1 MKKLGLIGGIGP
13 ESTIEYYRSIE
24 YGVQKKSGQNFF
36 PNITIESLNVF
47 DVLNL
52 CKKQDYDGL
61 TDYLLNGIN
70 QLSAAG
76 VQYAALTGITT
87 HIVFDALSK
96 VSPVPLVSMV
106 DTASEFAKAHRYR
119 KVCLLGTLSTMNGT
133 FFQQS
138 FESKGIEVITPDVA
152 EKEYIGRK
160 IETEL
165 ELGKVVSDTQN
176 NFRTIAE
183 RIIQDENVDTII
195 LGCTELPLI
204 FKGIDL
210 SVPCLN
216 VMQVHIDSLI
226 DLIMSE

>member
-76 VQYAALTGITT
+76 VQYA
-87 HIVFDALSK
+87 
-96 VSPVPLVSMV
+96 
-106 DTASEFAKAHRYR
+106 EFAKAHRYR
-119 KVCLLGTLSTMNGT
+119 KVCLLGTLPTMNGT

-138 FESKGIEVITPDVA
+138 FESKGIEVITPDAA

>member
-1 MKKLGLIGGIGP
+1 MA
-13 ESTIEYYRSIE
+13 YR
-24 YGVQKKSGQNFF
+24 KSGQNFF

-52 CKKQDYDGL
+52 CKNQDYDGL

-119 KVCLLGTLSTMNGT
+119 KVCLLGTLPTMNGT
-133 FFQQS
+133 FFS
-138 FESKGIEVITPDVA
+138 NLSNLKVSKSLHRMRQ
-152 EKEYIGRK
+152 RK
-160 IETEL
+160 SIL
-165 ELGKVVSDTQN
+165 V
-176 NFRTIAE
+176 
-183 RIIQDENVDTII
+183 EN
-195 LGCTELPLI
+195 
-204 FKGIDL
+204 
-210 SVPCLN
+210 
-216 VMQVHIDSLI
+216 
-226 DLIMSE
+226 

>member
-13 ESTIEYYRSIE
+13 ESTIEYYRSMG

-52 CKKQDYDGL
+52 CKNQDYDGL

-106 DTASEFAKAHRYR
+106 DTASEFAKAEKLTKVEQWNEGKAYKFDGTVPVNKSYR
-119 KVCLLGTLSTMNGT
+119 VYPVWEEENQGFTIVLHSNDGTNRVEKINVAYDEKLPTKATMDGIASMEEQYGELAKGHYSSLAKLPNGYAT
-133 FFQQS
+133 KDGDQA
-138 FESKGIEVITPDVA
+138 VV
-152 EKEYIGRK
+152 
-160 IETEL
+160 
-165 ELGKVVSDTQN
+165 GK
-176 NFRTIAE
+176 R
-183 RIIQDENVDTII
+183 
-195 LGCTELPLI
+195 
-204 FKGIDL
+204 
-210 SVPCLN
+210 
-216 VMQVHIDSLI
+216 
-226 DLIMSE
+226 